1 VRLGILHLKIGTLA
15 VHLLA
20 VHFAGSLVRTNEER
34 RSKIPKQYE
43 ATENCDIRVLEEKP
57 VHPCLDKYSSP

>member
-1 VRLGILHLKIGTLA
+1 